1 MGVNEDVKETIIRR
15 DIVGVNMVS
24 NERRFLFIDK
34 LSSSSRLVSILFI
47 GLEFCY
53 LLNFRLLRE
62 LFLRLDVFM
71 SRSLLIVDVLSLRL
85 WPYCLSSSYYR
96 RWW

>member
-15 DIVGVNMVS
+15 DIMGVNMMS
-24 NERRFLFIDK
+24 SERRFLFIDK
-34 LSSSSRLVSILFI
+34 LSSSSRLVPILFI

-62 LFLRLDVFM
+62 LFLRLDVLC
-71 SRSLLIVDVLSLRL
+71 RD
-85 WPYCLSSSYYR
+85 R
-96 RWW
+96 R